1 MTSKTRMIAALAGK
15 PTDHLPVAPL
25 YLDLYLD
32 REVRRRALAGYLEK
46 MGDRLEVDMQPE
58 WELQVQ
64 AKAVEETFTALQA
77 RPDWIC
83 WMTQLPPTAWLS
95 DCALKRQNGKLWRI
109 HRPSGEMEE
118 LSSVEPIFEEMSDL
132 WNLPAPRD
140 DQEINRRVPLLTH
153 EEIVQSGALDLLAR
167 LLMDLGEEYFVC
179 AGMSTAFTACYFLL
193 GFQSLMTMPYE
204 DENLFR
210 YLLERVEANILVQAE
225 AFLHLGVHG
234 IFIEESFTSADLISP
249 NFYDSFVF
257 PSDQKLLRRIRA
269 AGRPSILYVT
279 GDILPRLPRFL
290 ELGPTA
296 LAVEES
302 KKNFTIELAE
312 VAQKVG
318 KQLVL
323 FGNIDATQIKT
334 WSDQELMLEVKRQ
347 HSSSIPALGFV
358 CSLGSPLPLD
368 TPIERLEAFV
378 RIAKSF
384 PVDDKQDP
392 RIHQT
397 ELK

>member
-1 MTSKTRMIAALAGK
+1 MIAALAGK
-15 PTDHLPVAPL
+15 PTDRLPVAPL

-32 REVRRRALAGYLEK
+32 REVRRRALEGYLEK
-46 MGDRLEVDMQPE
+46 MGDRLEVDMLPE

-64 AKAVEETFTALQA
+64 AKAVEETFAALQA

-95 DCALKRQNGKLWRI
+95 DCALRRQNGKLWRI

-118 LSSVEPIFEEMSDL
+118 LSSVECNSEEMRDL

-179 AGMSTAFTACYFLL
+179 AGMSTAFTACYSLL

-204 DENLFR
+204 DEDLFR

-302 KKNFTIELAE
+302 KKNFTIGLAE
-312 VAQKVG
+312 VAKKVG

-323 FGNIDATQIKT
+323 FGNIDSTQVKT
-334 WSDQELMLEVKRQ
+334 WSDQELALEVKRQ
-347 HSSSIPALGFV
+347 HSSGIPALGFV

-378 RIAKSF
+378 RIARSF

-392 RIHQT
+392 RINQT